1 MGRRPRREIAQTR
14 NELDKVLMESI
25 HIPKVVEHELNL
37 NDYQRFVVWD
47 NFYAL
52 RLRSYS

>member
-14 NELDKVLMESI
+14 NELDKVLIESI

-37 NDYQRFVVWD
+37 NDYQWFVVWD
-47 NFYAL
+47 DFM
-52 RLRSYS
+52 R